1 MFNVRPGHW
10 LRVLVIVCYHYGDG
24 WIILSYA
31 VNEIFELVIA

>member
-10 LRVLVIVCYHYGDG
+10 LRVFIIICYHYGDSG
-24 WIILSYA
+24 IILTYT